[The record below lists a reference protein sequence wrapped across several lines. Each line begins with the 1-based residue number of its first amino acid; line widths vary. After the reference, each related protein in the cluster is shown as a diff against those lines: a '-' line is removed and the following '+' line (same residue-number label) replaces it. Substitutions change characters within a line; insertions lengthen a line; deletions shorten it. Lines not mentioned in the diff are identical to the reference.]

1 MTGEMFGPYEIGE
14 LLGQGGFGE
23 VHQAYDTAHARRL
36 VALKRLAPAAS
47 TNPETVERFRR
58 EAERTA
64 ALTEPHIIPIH
75 DYGEIEG
82 RLYLTMRLVEGTD
95 LRAEL
100 NAGPLT
106 PRRVVSVIT
115 QLASA
120 LDSANA
126 AGLVHRDVKPS
137 NVLVRRATNP
147 DTEDFVYL
155 IDFGIAHSLD
165 DPRLSSDLL
174 PTGTLAYMAPERFD
188 GAPGDRRVDVYSL
201 GCVLYE
207 ALTGRPAFAAADR
220 RGLMRAHRHDPPPRL
235 DPADHEHAEALNAVI
250 ARALAK
256 DPERRYPTAGLLAA
270 ALRAAVVGVTEPAD
284 EPPAGSDQTGSPS
297 ADTSP
302 TGSPTGQ
309 DTEGTSGS
317 VGGPARRL
325 RLPSRRAALV
335 GAVAV
340 AALVVS
346 ATLVARPSAETP
358 TGVGPAPAPASAEPA
373 ASCAGLAETPPSGPG
388 VIPSP
393 LPTAAAALPRGPV
406 IFRAPMDGSSTC
418 FADLVGQANDP
429 ARAVVRFLPG
439 KIELAAMT
447 PNTDPRTDLKLDNAV
462 SNFIGD
468 IGISVDHGSDVKF
481 VWGLRWAVQG
491 KLAYELYVDTAAGFA
506 QLAVWDGTA
515 NVPLTPRQ
523 PIPDLHTGRVVPI
536 TVLVDGGHLGLWID
550 GTLRA
555 EVHDD
560 QVPPRATYPGLD
572 VYANERP
579 GTVAIHGLDLYAL
592 PRS

>member
-1 MTGEMFGPYEIGE
+1 VA
-14 LLGQGGFGE
+14 GQLAE
-23 VHQAYDTAHARRL
+23 ALDAAHA
-36 VALKRLAPAAS
+36 
-47 TNPETVERFRR
+47 
-58 EAERTA
+58 
-64 ALTEPHIIPIH
+64 
-75 DYGEIEG
+75 D
-82 RLYLTMRLVEGTD
+82 
-95 LRAEL
+95 
-100 NAGPLT
+100 
-106 PRRVVSVIT
+106 
-115 QLASA
+115 
-120 LDSANA
+120 
-126 AGLVHRDVKPS
+126 GLVHRDVKPS
-137 NVLVRRATNP
+137 NVLLRRAAGLGV
-147 DTEDFVYL
+147 DDFVYL

-165 DPRLSSDLL
+165 DPRLSSDLV
-174 PTGTLAYMAPERFD
+174 PTGTAAYMAPERFD
-188 GAPGDRRVDVYSL
+188 GAAGDRRVDVYAL

-207 ALTGRPAFAAADR
+207 MLTGRLAFEAADKL
-220 RGLMRAHRHDPPPRL
+220 GWMRAHRHEPAPRL
-235 DPADHEHAEALNAVI
+235 DPAEHDHADALNAVI
-250 ARALAK
+250 ARALVK
-256 DPERRYPTAGLLAA
+256 EPERRYPTAGLLAA
-270 ALRAAVVGVTEPAD
+270 AVRAAVLGVTEPPED
-284 EPPAGSDQTGSPS
+284 PPRPPS
-297 ADTSP
+297 QP
-302 TGSPTGQ
+302 TGSLPTGAGA
-309 DTEGTSGS
+309 D
-317 VGGPARRL
+317 GPPDPSTVRHRSLRRL
-325 RLPSRRAALV
+325 AFRRSSLV
-335 GAVAV
+335 GT
-340 AALVVS
+340 AAGL
-346 ATLVARPSAETP
+346 TLVAAVVLVAHPEGDATP
-358 TGVGPAPAPASAEPA
+358 TAAPASAEPSPAPA
-373 ASCAGLAETPPSGPG
+373 ASCTGLPETPPSAAG

-393 LPTAAAALPRGPV
+393 LPTAAAAVPRGPA

-429 ARAVVRFLPG
+429 SRAVVRFLPG

-560 QVPPRATYPGLD
+560 QVPPTGTYPGLD

-592 PRS
+592 PQS